1 MDTSSPP
8 ALDRDVLLDRYRR
21 VRRCTQ
27 DLAAPLA
34 PEDQVIQSMPDASPT
49 KWHLAHTTWFFE
61 TFLLKAFQPGYRVF
75 NPAYGYLFN
84 SYYEALAPF
93 FHRPN
98 RGMLSRP
105 TVSEVFDFRDA
116 VDERM
121 AAFINGAS
129 DNAWTEAAPLIRLGL
144 HHEQQHQELLLTDV
158 KHLLSRNPLRP
169 AYREDLLT
177 GGGRKAA
184 PLTWLPFDGG
194 LREIGHDGE
203 GFAFDNEGPRHKVY
217 IEPFRLASR
226 PATSGEFLAFIEDGG
241 YGRAEFWLSNGWAT
255 VKEKGWTSP
264 LYWHRHDDGRWT
276 EFTLGG
282 ERPLDL
288 EAPASHL
295 SFYEAD
301 AFARWMGKRLP
312 TEAEWEVA
320 AASLPVTGNLLEAGI
335 LHPLAASAGDGVV
348 QAYGDVWEWTA
359 SAYAP
364 YPGFKPAPGPVAEYN
379 AKFMCEQM
387 VLRGG
392 SCVTPPGH
400 VRATYR
406 NFFPC
411 TAQWQFTGVRL
422 AE

>member
-1 MDTSSPP
+1 MDTSPSP
-8 ALDRDVLLDRYRR
+8 ALDRDHLLDRYRR
-21 VRRCTQ
+21 VRQLTL

-61 TFLLKAFQPGYRVF
+61 TFLLKAFQPGYKPV
-75 NPAYGYLFN
+75 NEAYGYLFN

-93 FHRPN
+93 FHRPD

-105 TVSEVFDFRDA
+105 TVSEVQDFRSA
-116 VDERM
+116 VDQRM
-121 AAFINGAS
+121 AAFVAEVS
-129 DNAWTEAAPLIRLGL
+129 DNAWAEMAPLIRLGL

-169 AYREDLLT
+169 VYREDLPS
-177 GGGRKAA
+177 GNNRKAP
-184 PLTWLPFDGG
+184 PLTWIEVEGG
-194 LREIGHDGE
+194 LREIGHDGA

-217 IEPFRLASR
+217 LEPFRIASR
-226 PATSGEFLAFIEDGG
+226 PVTGGEFLAFIEEEG
-241 YGRAEFWLSNGWAT
+241 YSRAEFWLSNGWAT
-255 VKEKGWTSP
+255 VKEKGWAAP
-264 LYWHRHDDGRWT
+264 FYWTRHDDGHWT

-301 AFARWMGKRLP
+301 AFARWSGKRLP

-320 AASLPVTGNLLEAGI
+320 MADFPVAGNLLETGR
-335 LHPLAASAGDGVV
+335 LHPAAAAGDGLI
-348 QAYGDVWEWTA
+348 QAFGDVWEWTA
-359 SAYAP
+359 SPYAP
-364 YPGFKPAPGPVAEYN
+364 YPGFKPAAGLIGEYN
-379 AKFMCEQM
+379 GKFMCEQM

-411 TAQWQFTGVRL
+411 AAQWQFTGVRL